1 MLLYLIAFWA
11 ILTGV
16 LEIVAAVRLRRVIQ
30 NEWALLVGGV
40 LSVVF
45 GLVLVVAPGAGALA
59 VIWII
64 GAYAVV
70 FGITLLALAWRL
82 RGHAQRLGGP
92 EARARPAIP

>member
-1 MLLYLIAFWA
+1 
-11 ILTGV
+11 
-16 LEIVAAVRLRRVIQ
+16 VRLRRVIQ
-30 NEWALLVGGV
+30 NEWGLLIGGV

-92 EARARPAIP
+92 QASARPAIP